1 MSTLKVNRLEHTST
15 TSGGITIDNTGA
27 VSLSELTLGGE
38 QLSTGGTFGN
48 RNLIVN
54 GGMKVAQ
61 RQGVISNSVLAD
73 ALSGGIAN
81 GYHDVDR
88 WYYSCSACAGLEI
101 THSQEELS
109 ASDVVATG
117 GQTHSCKV
125 DVTAAST
132 TNASSIAYA
141 HQYSIEG
148 QDLQQLQYGSVNAK
162 DLTLSFWVKVSD
174 AGTYVVRF
182 KTDNGSGSTFTI
194 TRNFTIGVTDTNT
207 WRQKQVTIPGITNQ
221 PIRNDIEAGM
231 TISWVAS
238 AGSDFKSFDS
248 GNWAFEISGGDAY
261 GQTADIAGNADGFYE
276 ITGVQL
282 EAGNKKTSFE
292 HKSYQDELT
301 RCLRYCQRTSF
312 RLGTPMPM
320 YSTSQYTA
328 KAQSFQMAPVR
339 TDAVATS
346 ACTDMKVVNAMNST
360 AAQATDTSCSI
371 LLDLKPHGAANFR
384 VNSISAIANN
394 EFVVLVPLDKTH
406 DFILDAEL

>member
-15 TSGGITIDNTGA
+15 TSGGIDISSTGA

-101 THSQEELS
+101 THSQESLS

-125 DVTAAST
+125 DVTTAST
-132 TNASSIAYA
+132 TNAASIAYA

-148 QDLQQLQYGSVNAK
+148 QDLQQLQYGSINAK

-221 PIRNDIEAGM
+221 PIRNDNAAGM

-238 AGSDFKSFDS
+238 AGSNFKTFDS
-248 GNWAFEISGGDAY
+248 GSWAFENSGGDAY

-320 YSTSQYTA
+320 YSTAVNTA
-328 KAQSFQMAPVR
+328 KSQTYQSAPMR
-339 TDAVATS
+339 ADAVAQSSCTS
-346 ACTDMKVVNAMNST
+346 LKLANAMNST
-360 AAQATDTSCSI
+360 AAQSTDTSCTI
-371 LLDLKPHGAANFR
+371 FVDLLDYGSCNFR
-384 VNSISAIANN
+384 VGSVSGISAN
-394 EFVVLVPLDKTH
+394 EFVVVVPTDKTH